1 METRSNMFYYT
12 NMKYTQVAYGMNVPM
27 ILQDIGELLEQ
38 ILAHHIGHTGHH
50 GVELPVIDHTI
61 PI

>member
-1 METRSNMFYYT
+1 MFYYT